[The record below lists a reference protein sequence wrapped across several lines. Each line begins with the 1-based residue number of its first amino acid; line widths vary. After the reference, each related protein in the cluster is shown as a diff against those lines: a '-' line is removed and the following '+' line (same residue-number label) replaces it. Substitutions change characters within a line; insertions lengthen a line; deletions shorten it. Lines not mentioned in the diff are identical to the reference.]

1 MAIACPEC
9 GFELR
14 EVFFESPDFRACQ
27 ICGGEVSVLPFP
39 ACFIAPKPITALDLA
54 RADEE
59 ASCFHHDSKKA
70 IHSCTRCGK
79 FLCALCAAEIG
90 ADILCPECLVAGERS
105 QSDGRADARLER
117 HRVLYDSIA
126 LTTAIAPA
134 FTISLTIFGAPA
146 AIYMA
151 LRYWR
156 RPTGI
161 VRRFRWRRY
170 AALLIALAEV
180 AFWIFIVVTAVTR
193 RPRP

>member
-14 EVFFESPDFRACQ
+14 EAFFESPDYRACQ
-27 ICGGEVSVLPFP
+27 ICGSEVSVLPFP
-39 ACFIAPKPITALDLA
+39 VCFIAPGQITALDLA
-54 RADEE
+54 RTDEE

-79 FLCALCAAEIG
+79 FLCALCAAEVG
-90 ADILCPECLVAGERS
+90 ADIFCPECLVAGEIHG
-105 QSDGRADARLER
+105 SDQRLER
-117 HRVLYDSIA
+117 ERVLYDSIA
-126 LTTAIAPA
+126 LTAAIAPA

-146 AIYMA
+146 AIYLA

-156 RPTGI
+156 RPTSI

-170 AALLIALAEV
+170 AAFLIALTEM
-180 AFWIFIVVTAVTR
+180 AFWIFILVTAIAR
-193 RPRP
+193 RPVR